1 VQAYIPTSP
10 AAQTPAANNYTYDY
24 DYYEDIYRGGV
35 GKSLLR
41 VPFETAFL
49 FQRLNSGDYSQY
61 PSGQQQQQQFRG
73 QSPYKTQPTS
83 PTVTASAPQQEYRA
97 PPSYAPAPASA
108 EPQYPVD
115 SYDYD
120 TYQVSLRRFLWEVQ
134 I

>member
-1 VQAYIPTSP
+1 MRTS
-10 AAQTPAANNYTYDY
+10 TEVD
-24 DYYEDIYRGGV
+24 RV
-35 GKSLLR
+35 SCHR
-41 VPFETAFL
+41 VPFETVFYIQTSAA
-49 FQRLNSGDYSQY
+49 DYSQY
-61 PSGQQQQQQFRG
+61 PSGQQQQQQQQFRG

-120 TYQVSLRRFLWEVQ
+120 TYQVG
-134 I
+134 